1 MKVSNS
7 LDLLLDARLYVL
19 VDGRESPDRFAALVQ
34 SLVSAGVDVLQ
45 LRDKRLS
52 DRELAQRA
60 RLIRRLTCDTT
71 TLFIVNDRPDIA
83 VLSDADGVHVGQD
96 ELTVA
101 DCRTIV
107 GPHRLVGV
115 STHDLAQ
122 ARRALTDG
130 ADYIGCGP
138 TFPSQTKRFEDYPG
152 LDFLRAAQ
160 AEIRLPAFAIGGINQ
175 GNVARVLDIGFRRV
189 AVGAA
194 VTAANDPAVAAGA
207 LREAVCG
214 GA

>member
-138 TFPSQTKRFEDYPG
+138 TFP
-152 LDFLRAAQ
+152 
-160 AEIRLPAFAIGGINQ
+160 
-175 GNVARVLDIGFRRV
+175 
-189 AVGAA
+189 
-194 VTAANDPAVAAGA
+194 
-207 LREAVCG
+207 
-214 GA
+214 